1 MGKHLREGREAVADV
16 DVHRIDG
23 VKCFEHDEVSVSD
36 AVRAA
41 ELSWCRFTLGTVLLH
56 SGSECSNICTFLDLH
71 PAVDLSRLASCRVGA
86 FRDGLCALGRSFFGK
101 PERRELVDLGLFSFR
116 ERHFGVCVGV
126 CVCCFLGG
134 CRVSVCLSFTLS
146 VCVVASEKKLSTSK
160 INFAFC
166 VVYFI
171 YVRVQSRPSSSSSVL
186 KFTKKEYYTKCVCLS
201 LFLEANNTGISRK

>member
-1 MGKHLREGREAVADV
+1 MPRVQRSTLRSLPPSVADSCPKLDLARITRREKGVHFAVGKHLREGREAVADV

-86 FRDGLCALGRSFFGK
+86 FRDGFCALSRSFFGK
-101 PERRELVDLGLFSFR
+101 PQRRELVDLGLFSFR
-116 ERHFGVCVGV
+116 ERHCGMCV
-126 CVCCFLGG
+126 CVCVCVCVFPWWVLCG
-134 CRVSVCLSFTLS
+134 CLSVLSLLSVCLS
-146 VCVVASEKKLSTSK
+146 VCLVFHVVCRVVASESVRELLK
-160 INFAFC
+160 I
-166 VVYFI
+166 
-171 YVRVQSRPSSSSSVL
+171 
-186 KFTKKEYYTKCVCLS
+186 
-201 LFLEANNTGISRK
+201 